1 MLTRL
6 RDDERGVAMIIAVSV
21 AFVVLLLVL
30 TIIVIAFR
38 RLEKAKQ
45 S

>member
-1 MLTRL
+1 MSLSLNVGTFP
-6 RDDERGVAMIIAVSV
+6 ASASSM

-30 TIIVIAFR
+30 TIIVVTFR
-38 RLEKAKQ
+38 RMEKAKQ

>member
-1 MLTRL
+1 M
-6 RDDERGVAMIIAVSV
+6 

-38 RLEKAKQ
+38 RMEKAKA